1 MAAKQDNDDDI
12 DAISD
17 DMNDIDSLLESLE
30 TAGKGQVDTNL
41 NARRRIEE
49 LLEERMLREQTR
61 NYREVD

>member
-1 MAAKQDNDDDI
+1 MAAKQDNDDDV

-30 TAGKGQVDTNL
+30 AAGKGQVDTNL

-49 LLEERMLREQTR
+49 LLEERMLREQIR
-61 NYREVD
+61 NYMEVD

>member
-30 TAGKGQVDTNL
+30 AAGKGQVDTNL

-49 LLEERMLREQTR
+49 LLEERMLREQIG
-61 NYREVD
+61 NYMEVD